1 MVFKGACVGILLG
14 EDIKSNCTLTKRI
27 PAAMEKEVSETL
39 GLESICGV
47 FSPAFLSSL
56 DR

>member
-14 EDIKSNCTLTKRI
+14 EDTKSKCTLTKRI
-27 PAAMEKEVSETL
+27 PVAMEKEVSETL
-39 GLESICGV
+39 GLDSICEV
-47 FSPAFLSSL
+47 FSLAFLSSL